1 MTLEEKLLQIQM
13 ELVAPKNQWNEFGK
27 YKYRSCE
34 DILEGLKPCL
44 AKVKAAVTISDDL
57 ILIGDRYYVKATA
70 ILHDAESQFTIQ
82 NSAYAREELTKKGM
96 DSAQVTG
103 STSSYARKY
112 ALNGLFGIDD
122 VKDPD
127 TRNNNEDGKRKPAEP
142 KRQQQKQLQAPQQ
155 QKTTPKIDDTKA
167 RMLVDLC
174 MTDGVDIRAVLAM
187 YNVQMVDD
195 LTEKKFQNI
204 QEHWEDIKNA
214 IFSR

>member
-13 ELVAPKNQWNEFGK
+13 ELVAPKNQWNDFGG

-44 AKVKAAVTISDDL
+44 SKVKAAVTLSDDL
-57 ILIGDRYYVKATA
+57 VLIGDRYYVKAIAT
-70 ILHDAESQFTIQ
+70 LYDAESQFTIQ
-82 NSAYAREELTKKGM
+82 NSAYAREELSKKGM

-103 STSSYARKY
+103 SASSYARKY

-127 TRNNNEDGKRKPAEP
+127 TRNNNEDGKKKTAEP
-142 KRQQQKQLQAPQQ
+142 KRQQQKQQQAP
-155 QKTTPKIDDTKA
+155 KTTPKIDDTKA
-167 RMLVDLC
+167 QMLVDLC
-174 MTDGVDIRAVLAM
+174 MKDGVDIRAVLAM
-187 YNVQMVDD
+187 YKVQAVED

-204 QEHWEDIKNA
+204 QEHWEDVKAA
-214 IFSR
+214 ILKQ